1 MSAVV
6 CLPRIEVTVDGA
18 TLAAEDARALGAVR
32 VQQTLSLPTQCE
44 LTFYAPE
51 GALAGAA
58 SMAPGAA
65 LRITVEGFEEPLF
78 VGQVTAV
85 DFVYGPDAQQQV
97 RVRGYDL
104 LHRLRKRQPVATHV
118 QLSLAELAR
127 TLVADLGVRVQAAS
141 DSPVQQQLVQYR
153 QSDLDMITE
162 LAVRSGL
169 YFTLRDDVLHILTLE
184 GIGNPVALSLGS
196 SLLEACIGVN
206 SDQACRSVE
215 TRGWDP
221 WRAEPHRG
229 RADAPRVGREVGASI
244 DLDRVGE
251 SGQRDIVDV
260 AVQGDSQAEGM
271 AQAELDRRVAS
282 EVTLWGMANGNPGLQ
297 PGTPVEI
304 SGVAAPLEGRYILTA
319 VTHVL
324 DREQGFLSEIDT
336 APPRVTNAPAQG
348 SSMTLG
354 RVTRVDDPEAL
365 GRVRVMLPNY
375 DEIETGWLGVV
386 LPGAGSG
393 KGLIA
398 LPDVDDR
405 VLVLFVNGEPAQ
417 GLVLGGLYGTRVP
430 PDSGVE
436 AGAVRRFTLLTA
448 GGQRLLLDDVQ
459 ETLRVECSDGSFL
472 QLSPQE
478 ACMGDS
484 QGSLVELTQDRCRIH
499 AATRL
504 EIEAPGQPVVIRG
517 QSIDFERA

>member
-1 MSAVV
+1 MNAVV
-6 CLPRIEVTVDGA
+6 CLPGIEVTVDGA
-18 TLAAEDARALGAVR
+18 AIAAEDARALGAVR
-32 VQQTLSLPTQCE
+32 VQQRLSLPTLCE
-44 LTFYAPE
+44 LIFYDPA
-51 GALAGAA
+51 GTLAGAV

-65 LRITVEGFEEPLF
+65 LRITVEGFQEPLF

-97 RVRGYDL
+97 RVRAYDL

-118 QLSLAELAR
+118 QVSLAELAR
-127 TLVADLGVRVQAAS
+127 TLVADLGLSVQACA
-141 DSPVQQQLVQYR
+141 DSSVQQQVVQYR

-162 LAVRSGL
+162 LAARCGL

-184 GIGNPVALSLGS
+184 GSGSPVALSLGS
-196 SLLEACIGVN
+196 SLLEARIGVN
-206 SDQACRSVE
+206 SDQACRRVE

-221 WRAEPHRG
+221 WHAEPHRG
-229 RADAPRVGREVGASI
+229 RADAPRVGREVGACI
-244 DLDRVGE
+244 DLDRVGG

-260 AVQGDSQAEGM
+260 AVQGDSQAEDF

-282 EVTLWGMANGNPGLQ
+282 EVTLWGVANGNPGLQ
-297 PGTPVEI
+297 PGTPVEVN
-304 SGVAAPLEGRYILTA
+304 GVAAPLEGRYILTA

-324 DREQGFLSEIDT
+324 DRQQGFVSEIDT
-336 APPRVTNAPAQG
+336 APPRAGAPTQG

-386 LPGAGSG
+386 VPGAGNG

-417 GLVLGGLYGTRVP
+417 GLVLGGLYGTQAP

-436 AGAVRRFTLLTA
+436 TGAVRRFTLVTP
-448 GGQRLLLDDVQ
+448 GGQRLLLDDAQ
-459 ETLRVECSDGSFL
+459 ETLRIECSDGSFL

-478 ACMGDS
+478 VRMGDS
-484 QGSLVELTQDRCRIH
+484 QGSLVELTKDRCRIH

>member
-1 MSAVV
+1 
-6 CLPRIEVTVDGA
+6 
-18 TLAAEDARALGAVR
+18 
-32 VQQTLSLPTQCE
+32 
-44 LTFYAPE
+44 
-51 GALAGAA
+51 AGAA
-58 SMAPGAA
+58 AMAPGAA
-65 LRITVEGFEEPLF
+65 LRISVEGFQDPLF

-85 DFVYGPDAQQQV
+85 DFVYGPDAPQQV

-104 LHRLRKRQPVATHV
+104 LHRLRKRQPVSTHV
-118 QLSLAELAR
+118 QVSLAELVR
-127 TLVADLGVRVQAAS
+127 TLVADLGVRVQASS

-162 LAVRSGL
+162 LADRCGL

-184 GIGNPVALSLGS
+184 GTGIPVALSLGS
-196 SLLEACIGVN
+196 SLLEARIGVN
-206 SDQACRSVE
+206 SDLACRSVE
-215 TRGWDP
+215 ARGWDP
-221 WRAEPHRG
+221 WHAEPHRG
-229 RADAPRVGREVGASI
+229 RADAPRVGREVDARI
-244 DLDRVGE
+244 DLDRVGG

-260 AVQGDSQAEGM
+260 AVQGDRQAEGL

-282 EVTLWGMANGNPGLQ
+282 EVTLWGVADGNPGLQ

-304 SGVAAPLEGRYILTA
+304 HGVAAALEGRYILTA

-324 DREQGFLSEIDT
+324 DRQQGFLSEIDT
-336 APPRVTNAPAQG
+336 APPVIRAPTQG

-354 RVTRVDDPEAL
+354 QVTRVDDPEGL

-386 LPGAGSG
+386 VPGAGSG

-417 GLVLGGLYGTRVP
+417 SLVLGGLYGTQAP

-436 AGAVRRFTLLTA
+436 AGAVRRFTLVTP

-459 ETLRVECSDGSFL
+459 ETLRIECNDGSFL

-478 ACMGDS
+478 ARMGDS
-484 QGSLVELTQDRCRIH
+484 QGSLIELTQDRCRIH